1 MTDAPETIW
10 ADKEFG
16 CADWDAGTFCTVD
29 DGSTSYTRTDH
40 SQALI
45 AAAYE
50 AAWKGVKKHSDQAR
64 KKLAEAGT
72 REVHDIWGAIVSH
85 LDLEEEKICAL
96 TPADAQAALDKL
108 IADAERRGMERAACE
123 MDLAAHV
130 MSHYGSALE
139 VETYQSAA
147 SGIRAAMED
156 KKP

>member
-10 ADKEFG
+10 A
-16 CADWDAGTFCTVD
+16 AQHPYGTIEAVD
-29 DGSTSYTRTDH
+29 TECLGTTKYTRTDH

-50 AAWKGVKKHSDQAR
+50 AAGKYLNEQSKGYPDNIKWCVQDDAT
-64 KKLAEAGT
+64 A
-72 REVHDIWGAIVSH
+72 V
-85 LDLEEEKICAL
+85 LDL
-96 TPADAQAALDKL
+96 TPANAQAALDKL